1 MADPWHYQLE
11 YFRTTMTNYSTMM
24 NENNDNYND
33 DPPLSSLRAPPAR
46 HYYLTRRGKIL
57 QSTTERYLRDDLG
70 FGSMLVPSTAS
81 SSSSSSSSSSLYGS
95 GRKKRKKIKEETIAG
110 KIVELIPYT
119 IEHVSTLVD
128 LLVSATSSKGSC
140 STESTTTA
148 STVLRLVVVDTN
160 VLLHHMDVL
169 EYLRD
174 NDFDDGKNSSTH
186 DHDSACNTKGGNRH
200 HAIANAIV
208 IPQTA
213 LEECRHRSLVMYRRA
228 TDLVRS
234 SSSSTSNSTT
244 VGGNRQRRCVIVFA
258 DVHHVDT
265 QIKSFPPESRLPA
278 SSLSSNENDDEL
290 AASSTAINDENDA
303 RLRKVAWFYG
313 RALHDF
319 YHSQEG
325 GGDQHHHQHQQEQ
338 RKKVEVVFLSDD
350 AQSRKLALL
359 EQSRDSS
366 SSSSSS
372 GKGTKD
378 NGLYYKARSVRE
390 HVTLLQKEDPTLNLL
405 DLVANFNAGTGG
417 GGGGGGIAKTS
428 EEGGGGTQGGYN
440 YTPHVASST
449 LSHGLRTNRYYQG
462 IYRSNR
468 DSYTEGYVTIR
479 RGEDRVAVVVS
490 GREDVNRAVDGDIV
504 AVELFAV
511 DHWLSTT
518 TTTTI
523 ATGGSVE
530 ANDGGSGATGRSQNE
545 KSSGDEEGKN
555 NEVEQP
561 TSSIA
566 ADTAEPSVRDI
577 ENITEEVPV
586 DEEGRMRR
594 PVGKGKLLYLAF
606 QLLWSHHDSYPDFV
620 SGGHHQEE
628 LS

>member
-1 MADPWHYQLE
+1 
-11 YFRTTMTNYSTMM
+11 
-24 NENNDNYND
+24 
-33 DPPLSSLRAPPAR
+33 
-46 HYYLTRRGKIL
+46 
-57 QSTTERYLRDDLG
+57 
-70 FGSMLVPSTAS
+70 MLVPST
-81 SSSSSSSSSSLYGS
+81 SSSSSSLYDS
-95 GRKKRKKIKEETIAG
+95 ERKKRKKNKEETIAG

-128 LLVSATSSKGSC
+128 LLVSTTSTSSKGSSS

-174 NDFDDGKNSSTH
+174 NDFADD
-186 DHDSACNTKGGNRH
+186 DDSACGTKGGSNRH

-350 AQSRKLALL
+350 AQSRKLALR
-359 EQSRDSS
+359 EQPRDS

-518 TTTTI
+518 AAAATTTTTATAT

-530 ANDGGSGATGRSQNE
+530 ANDGGSGATGRIQNE
-545 KSSGDEEGKN
+545 TSSADEEGK
-555 NEVEQP
+555 P
-561 TSSIA
+561 TSGIA

-577 ENITEEVPV
+577 ENIAEEVPV

-594 PVGKGKLLYLAF
+594 PVGKGK
-606 QLLWSHHDSYPDFV
+606 
-620 SGGHHQEE
+620 
-628 LS
+628 